1 MNYKDTF
8 IDLVDRGLIDRD
20 QAILMLVK
28 YMSDDD
34 VKGCLQ
40 ANEVESY

>member
-1 MNYKDTF
+1 MNYKDKF
-8 IDLVDRGLIDRD
+8 IDLVDRGLFDRD

-40 ANEVESY
+40 ANEVEAF